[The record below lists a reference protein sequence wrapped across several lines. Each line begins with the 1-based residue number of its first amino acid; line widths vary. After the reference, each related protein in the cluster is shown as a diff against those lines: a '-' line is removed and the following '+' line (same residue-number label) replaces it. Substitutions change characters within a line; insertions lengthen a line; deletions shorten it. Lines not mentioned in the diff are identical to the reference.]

1 MEQKIKKLEEKLK
14 NERERNRILNKEEK
28 GPSKRE
34 KKLEKLR
41 NELGEKRGAG
51 HFFGNDKVV
60 FREEMKENEIEQV
73 LKLLQLGEKKI
84 NLKKKESK
92 FLSESKSAKRS
103 FASKIKI

>member
-14 NERERNRILNKEEK
+14 NERERNRIINKEEK

-41 NELGEKRGAG
+41 DELGQKRGAG

-60 FREEMKENEIEQV
+60 FREEMKKEEVEQV
-73 LKLLQLGEKKI
+73 LRLLQLGETKI
-84 NLKKKESK
+84 NLKK
-92 FLSESKSAKRS
+92 RS
-103 FASKIKI
+103 FEF